1 MNRKDLLEN
10 EEFPFFSIPDTI
22 GVLNEFEKKHAPNK
36 AYYSGNLDLLRRGG
50 RVSVVGS
57 RNPTPNG
64 VRRAVIVSRRLVE
77 NGITVVSGLAE
88 GIDTIAHQ
96 TALACNGR
104 TIAVLGTPLNK
115 PYPKSNHGLFERLA
129 SEQLVISQFPSYTP
143 FQPKNFPIRNRTMAL
158 ISHATII
165 IEASEKSGTVHQG
178 WEALRLGRPLYLLE
192 NLVKERNLSWAQEM
206 IKYGAQLLSQDNFED
221 LFYTIPSGIVD
232 EECYSDFPS

>member
-1 MNRKDLLEN
+1 MNWRDLKEN
-10 EEFPFFSIPDTI
+10 EEFPSFSIPETI
-22 GVLNEFEKKHAPNK
+22 GALNEYEKKHAPPK

-57 RNPTPNG
+57 RKPTSNG
-64 VRRAVIVSRRLVE
+64 VKRAIIVSRRLVE

-88 GIDTIAHQ
+88 GIDTVAHQ
-96 TALACNGR
+96 TALNYNGR

-115 PYPKSNHGLFERLA
+115 PYPKSNQELFERLA
-129 SEQLVISQFPSYTP
+129 DNQLVISQFPSYTP

-158 ISHATII
+158 ISHATIV

-192 NLVKERNLSWAQEM
+192 NLVRERKLSWAEEM
-206 IKYGAQLLSQDNFED
+206 MKYGAQLLTQDNFDD
-221 LFYTIPSGIVD
+221 LFYTIPSGIIND
-232 EECYSDFPS
+232 ECYSDFAA